1 MAEISID
8 RSTFPQEGGSFK
20 ISITKD
26 SASTWGAV
34 TIPSA
39 AWYEVG
45 EMKDVSPYLYTI
57 DVSVEENTSGAS
69 RTMPIGVMIDGQS
82 ELFNITQESAGAL
95 VANIVAYTGGNI
107 SASGGQVTADV
118 QSVNGNDS
126 LTSAAV
132 TSGSTYCTLTS
143 TTHGVTSG
151 GVTCTRFVF
160 TFDENTGS
168 TARNATFTFTAS
180 DGNATASA
188 TLTKTQAGAA
198 VQSGTLS
205 LAAMSVGAGDTSAA
219 GAITQTD
226 MNTATLSAAGTA
238 AWVTSAQVQ
247 IQGGQYV
254 CILALDANT
263 GAART
268 DTITIT
274 GQDIW
279 GNTITATATITQGAA
294 GSTHSIS
301 AAWRSALGYD
311 GILSWEGGQ
320 EQALITFTGTF
331 TGDTTISYGTLP
343 EGVTIALANNSLLDA
358 YYTGGNIAQTRVIP
372 VSISRTGDD
381 SVTYTAM
388 INLTLAAGGVF
399 PIWRDTFGTIVT
411 DEDWEDY
418 ELYDD
423 GLQFYAGR
431 AFAYPD
437 ESNIRVKV
445 SRVAAPYLTSYYK
458 DVDMV
463 SGDTAIGSYTFVRDY
478 SYDTAMDYTQ
488 NQWLNRPVN
497 GRVPSGVKLSA
508 AMWGAHSGGYMQVAD
523 EGGSLVVNQAIVKGL
538 NTGEWISGNAG
549 KVYTIGEESYRVVD
563 ACRGALLKY
572 VNAYG
577 AVDFFLVEGV
587 AKKSDKITRATYEK
601 DAAALSSDYEGKDYQ
616 NEMVAEWTGTTG
628 WLTDEQ
634 SLRMKNLVESVEVYM
649 IDTQTGLEVPV
660 QMTDNGL
667 QYKTFASNGRKM
679 VNYTLQWTES
689 QKKIRR

>member
-1 MAEISID
+1 M
-8 RSTFPQEGGSFK
+8 EGGAFT
-20 ISITKD
+20 INITKD
-26 SASTWGAV
+26 DNRPWVVNIPTDSWHRELEEAV
-34 TIPSA
+34 SNH
-39 AWYEVG
+39 
-45 EMKDVSPYLYTI
+45 LYQLDI
-57 DVSVEENTSGAS
+57 DLDENTSAS
-69 RTMPIGVMIDGQS
+69 DRSFTFTAGSDL
-82 ELFNITQESAGAL
+82 ETETFTITQFG
-95 VANIVAYTGGNI
+95 TGTSIAAEVIASTSGNTP
-107 SASGGQVTADV
+107 ASGGQVTVDIYA
-118 QSVNGNDS
+118 NGGNDS

-160 TFDENTGS
+160 TFSENTGS

-205 LAAMSVGAGDTSAA
+205 LANMSVGAGDTSAA

-254 CILALDANT
+254 CLLALDANT

-279 GNTITATATITQGAA
+279 GNTITASATITQGAA

-331 TGDTTISYGTLP
+331 TGDTSISYGTLP
-343 EGVTIALANNSLLDA
+343 EGVTIALANNTVLNA

-388 INLTLAAGGVF
+388 ISLTLSAGGVF
-399 PIWRDTFGTIVT
+399 PIWQDIFGTIVS

-437 ESNIRVKV
+437 ESNIRVNV

-463 SGDTAIGSYTFVRDY
+463 RGGTAIGSYTFVRDY

-508 AMWGAHSGGYMQVAD
+508 ALWGAHSGGYMQVAD

-549 KVYTIGEESYRVVD
+549 KVYTLGGERYEVVD
-563 ACRGALLKY
+563 MCRGALLKY

-577 AVDFFLVEGV
+577 AVDFLFLEGV
-587 AKKSDKITRATYEK
+587 AKKTDKITRASYEK
-601 DAAALSSDYEGKDYQ
+601 DAAAMTTDFETRDYQ
-616 NEMVAEWTGTTG
+616 ATMEATWNGATG
-628 WLTDEQ
+628 WLTDAQ
-634 SLRMKNLVESVEVYM
+634 SQRMKHLVESVEVYM
-649 IDTQTGLEVPV
+649 VDTATGEDIPVVMKETSLE
-660 QMTDNGL
+660 
-667 QYKTFASNGRKM
+667 YKTFASNGRKM

>member
-20 ISITKD
+20 INITKD

-45 EMKDVSPYLYTI
+45 EMTDVSPFLYTI
-57 DVSVEENTSGAS
+57 DVVVDENTSGAS
-69 RTMPIGVMIDGQS
+69 RTMSIGVMIDGQS
-82 ELFNITQESAGAL
+82 ELFSITQPSASA
-95 VANIVAYTGGNI
+95 VTANIVAYTGGNI

-118 QSVNGNDS
+118 QSVNGNDN
-126 LTSAAV
+126 LTSASV
-132 TSGSTYCTLTS
+132 TSGSAYCTLAS

-151 GVTCTRFVF
+151 GVQCTRFVF
-160 TFDENTGS
+160 TFSENTGS
-168 TARNATFTFTAS
+168 AARNATFTFTAR
-180 DGNATASA
+180 DGNATDSV
-188 TLTKTQAGAA
+188 TLTKTQSAPS

-205 LAAMSVGAGDTSAA
+205 LAAMSVGAGDTSAT
-219 GAITQTD
+219 GAIAQTD

-254 CILALDANT
+254 CLLALDANT

-279 GNTITATATITQGAA
+279 GNTITASATITQGAA

-331 TGDTTISYGTLP
+331 TGDTSISYGTLP
-343 EGVTIALANNSLLDA
+343 EGVTIALANNSVLDA

-381 SVTYTAM
+381 GVTYTAM
-388 INLTLAAGGVF
+388 LNLTLAAGGVF
-399 PIWRDTFGTIVT
+399 PIWQDIFGTIVS

-418 ELYDD
+418 ELYDN

-437 ESNIRVKV
+437 ESNIRVNV

-463 SGDTAIGSYTFVRDY
+463 SGGTAIGSYTFVRDY

-549 KVYTIGEESYRVVD
+549 KVYTLGGERYEVVD
-563 ACRGALLKY
+563 MCRGALLKY

-577 AVDFFLVEGV
+577 AVDFLFLEGV
-587 AKKSDKITRATYEK
+587 AKKTDKITRASYEK
-601 DAAALSSDYEGKDYQ
+601 DAAAMTTDFETRDYQ
-616 NEMVAEWTGTTG
+616 ATMEATWNGATG
-628 WLTDEQ
+628 WLTDAQ
-634 SLRMKNLVESVEVYM
+634 SQRMKHLVESVEVYM
-649 IDTQTGLEVPV
+649 VDTATGEDIPVVMKETSLE
-660 QMTDNGL
+660 
-667 QYKTFASNGRKM
+667 YKTFASNGRKM